1 MSMTS
6 RGAVR
11 KGGESAVINPF
22 MDNGKIQRISI
33 TIDNSYNRGKIPA
46 FSLWAPSDKTSNPWK
61 YMPYIPAITI
71 RTANSTTSLDIDNR
85 WADYFR
91 VGDEVIAYDT
101 STAASNNLAFRGLSG
116 VDLTAVA
123 LGTDSCTI
131 SAVGAKDS
139 GGTGYVLITLADA
152 FHTAAPAGGVEGTG
166 DILVL
171 AGPGT
176 TANTDIESY
185 QEADTVVIMEQEFNF
200 EDSITGVLGE
210 GGYLVESAVYSY
222 TGRIDYNYIQYY
234 SALNTFDSA
243 PALTVCGKF
252 TNNTRF
258 NFESIYRG

>member
-1 MSMTS
+1 MGMTS

-11 KGGESAVINPF
+11 LGGEGAVVNPF
-22 MDNGKIQRISI
+22 MDNGKINRISI

-71 RTANSTTSLDIDNR
+71 RAANSTTSLDIDNQ

-91 VGDEVIAYDT
+91 VGDEIIVYDT
-101 STAASNNLAFRGLSG
+101 STAASNNLAFRGQSG
-116 VDLTAVA
+116 EDLTSCT

-131 SAVGAKDS
+131 SAVGDKDS
-139 GGTGYVLITLADA
+139 GGTGYVLITLTDALNADA
-152 FHTAAPAGGVEGTG
+152 TGGAEGTG
-166 DILVL
+166 DIIVL
-171 AGPGT
+171 AAPGT
-176 TANTDIESY
+176 TANSDIESY
-185 QEADTVVIMEQEFNF
+185 QEADTVVIMEQEFEF
-200 EDSITGVLGE
+200 QDSTTGVVGE

-222 TGRIDYNYIQYY
+222 DGRIDQNCIEYY

-243 PALTVCGKF
+243 PAFTACGQF
-252 TNNTRF
+252 VNHTRF